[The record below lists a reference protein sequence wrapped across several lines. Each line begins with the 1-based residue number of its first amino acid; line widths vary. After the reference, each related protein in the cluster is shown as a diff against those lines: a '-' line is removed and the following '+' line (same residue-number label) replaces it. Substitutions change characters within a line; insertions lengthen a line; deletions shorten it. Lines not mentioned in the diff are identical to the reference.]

1 MCKIIWKIVIEGG
14 YQLFTASLEVCM
26 EENPLTFVLGLVLFS
41 IFITD
46 LPYEIW
52 MMLIKFADA

>member
-1 MCKIIWKIVIEGG
+1 
-14 YQLFTASLEVCM
+14 M
-26 EENPLTFVLGLVLFS
+26 EENPLTFVLGPVLFS

-52 MMLIKFADA
+52 MMLIKFADAYKICRCLKLGEALSTVGAGLE

>member
-14 YQLFTASLEVCM
+14 YQLFTANLEGCM
-26 EENPLTFVLGLVLFS
+26 EENPLTFVLGPVLFN

>member
-1 MCKIIWKIVIEGG
+1 MQIWKILIEGG
-14 YQLFTASLEVCM
+14 YQLFTGNLEGCM
-26 EENPLTFVLGLVLFS
+26 EENPLTFVLGPVLFS
-41 IFITD
+41 IFIID

>member
-1 MCKIIWKIVIEGG
+1 MRKIIWKIIIEGRN
-14 YQLFTASLEVCM
+14 QLFTVSLEGCM
-26 EENPLTFVLGLVLFS
+26 KWNPLTFVLGPVLFN

-46 LPYEIW
+46 LAYEIW

>member
-1 MCKIIWKIVIEGG
+1 MHILTIIIEGG
-14 YQLFTASLEVCM
+14 YQLFTANLEGCM
-26 EENPLTFVLGLVLFS
+26 KKNPLRFVLGPVFFS

-52 MMLIKFADA
+52 MMHIKFADA

>member
-1 MCKIIWKIVIEGG
+1 MEGS
-14 YQLFTASLEVCM
+14 YQLFTANLEGCM
-26 EENPLTFVLGLVLFS
+26 KYHPLTFVLGPVLFN

-46 LPYEIW
+46 LAYEIW